1 MANGERQPLTL
12 TQCAS
17 QFYAVVNSP
26 VTFAF
31 FASFGGYSS
40 LTHTLTR
47 LLIGREKAQKA
58 QKKTRSASAVE
69 R

>member
-1 MANGERQPLTL
+1 
-12 TQCAS
+12 
-17 QFYAVVNSP
+17 

-58 QKKTRSASAVE
+58 QIKDAVCFG
-69 R
+69 RGAMLVSPAALALIPLP